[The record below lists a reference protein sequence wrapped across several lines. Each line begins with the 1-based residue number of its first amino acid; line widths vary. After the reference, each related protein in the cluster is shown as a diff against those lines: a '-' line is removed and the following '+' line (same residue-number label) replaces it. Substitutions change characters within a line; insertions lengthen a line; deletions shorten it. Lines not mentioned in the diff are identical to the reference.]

1 MQIFYRVVQVKG
13 EGKMLAV
20 NFSFAEKGV
29 KVGDWKGIATWW
41 VTDEELVKWIS
52 ELNSLRVGF

>member
-1 MQIFYRVVQVKG
+1 
-13 EGKMLAV
+13 
-20 NFSFAEKGV
+20 V

-52 ELNSLRVGF
+52 ELNALRVGF